1 MGKDLKAKL
10 SQDVYTALR
19 NIQRTEKELGG
30 GRSKKA
36 IDSTTEY
43 NKLAQL
49 LAGNGDVARNK
60 MTQTD
65 IETLESEL
73 ANAVKWKPAGDDF
86 EKGTK
91 ESVLSEKTQKKA
103 VAKPA
108 TVTNN
113 EAVAPDVDKKSEAK
127 PTEGNR
133 KNTSKALPSKKTLV
147 QNNNF
152 NNSGVNNS
160 FNNNSGTIII
170 DKSIHIGETTA
181 DSTETE
187 ENSSADNKSADK
199 EDTVRANKE
208 NYQVAYDEG
217 AQVAEDLIGYTTTTE
232 KARAIRNIMKQNENT
247 IIGFMQ
253 GYYSEDNV
261 NVFGID
267 VPYGIGELLDQVD
280 NENGWTVSEKTRVFT
295 KVMEATLKY
304 AENTGNVENSNYK
317 ELAKLLNDANS
328 GKKINT
334 ETADSYIK
342 ELIMSGAIDVNS

>member
-1 MGKDLKAKL
+1 
-10 SQDVYTALR
+10 
-19 NIQRTEKELGG
+19 
-30 GRSKKA
+30 
-36 IDSTTEY
+36 
-43 NKLAQL
+43 
-49 LAGNGDVARNK
+49 

-86 EKGTK
+86 EKETIKSNGVLPEEKQEKAETK
-91 ESVLSEKTQKKA
+91 TAPVPNK
-103 VAKPA
+103 
-108 TVTNN
+108 
-113 EAVAPDVDKKSEAK
+113 EAVAHDVDKKSESK
-127 PTEGNR
+127 PTESKPTESKSTEGNR

-187 ENSSADNKSADK
+187 ENSSADNKSAAK

-217 AQVAEDLIGYTTTTE
+217 AQVAEDLIGRTTQTE

-261 NVFGID
+261 NVYGID

-280 NENGWTVSEKTRVFT
+280 NEYGWTVSEKTRVFT

-334 ETADSYIK
+334 ETADAYIK